1 MRPWNPVIYHFSITL
16 FSTFFILFF
25 KVSLCAGAHLELIR
39 TSTGLIIWSFPLRA
53 DFLRLFSVS
62 VSEAAFRRCS
72 MIKFAKLYKIH
83 RKTPV
88 TESLFDAIFSSYWK
102 TKSRSKTQLCKQI
115 SRYEKSSSLLK
126 MSKLWIFNFV
136 ISFKPSLTL
145 FSWDIH
151 QFVFVLEF
159 TCAIYHFQSKL
170 AFIIDYMII
179 LNLFSC
185 GENFNSVCSN
195 RAEIS
200 ARFTVVKFLPIIVI
214 LLLLSLSV
222 RDEISYHGLT
232 TWNFNPGWNCPTDN
246 PSLRWSF

>member
-1 MRPWNPVIYHFSITL
+1 M

-53 DFLRLFSVS
+53 DFLRLFS

-222 RDEISYHGLT
+222 RDEISSSR
-232 TWNFNPGWNCPTDN
+232 FNDLKFQPWLKL
-246 PSLRWSF
+246 SHR

>member
-1 MRPWNPVIYHFSITL
+1 M

-88 TESLFDAIFSSYWK
+88 TESLFDAIFSSYWN

-126 MSKLWIFNFV
+126 MSKLWIFV

-222 RDEISYHGLT
+222 RDEISSSR
-232 TWNFNPGWNCPTDN
+232 FNDLKFQPWLKL
-246 PSLRWSF
+246 SHR

>member
-1 MRPWNPVIYHFSITL
+1 M

-126 MSKLWIFNFV
+126 MSKLWIFV

-222 RDEISYHGLT
+222 RDEISSSR
-232 TWNFNPGWNCPTDN
+232 FNDLKFQPWLKL
-246 PSLRWSF
+246 SHR